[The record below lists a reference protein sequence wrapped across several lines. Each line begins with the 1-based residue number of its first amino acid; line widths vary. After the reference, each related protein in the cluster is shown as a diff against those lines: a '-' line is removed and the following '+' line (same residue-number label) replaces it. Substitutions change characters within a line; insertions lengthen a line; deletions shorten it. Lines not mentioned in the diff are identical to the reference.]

1 MTRSEPDPRN
11 RNSRARAASR
21 LARKGFGWVAPPLLV
36 FGAVLAAFA
45 ILNGSASSEDA
56 GADASARAAA
66 GLSST
71 EELVTE
77 LEAAAP
83 GNPNG
88 YTALGDA
95 YYQRARETGDQ
106 AFVDQAADAYEIA
119 LSRDP
124 GDTGAL
130 AGQATLALT
139 RHDFRGGLELALQAR
154 EADPRSQAPY
164 APLVDA
170 QIELGRYRAAV
181 RSIERLIGL
190 KPNLTAYTR
199 VSYFRELQGDLPGA
213 LDAMRHAVSA
223 GSASPENAAF
233 TRSLLGKLQ
242 ADLGN
247 YGAAKRSYVEALA
260 IDPPNR
266 SAAAGLA
273 AIEAGSGNYESAI
286 RRYRALVSKTGLPAH
301 GYALAQAEEAA
312 GRSAAAKRDYARA
325 ARLSEPGVDTRSEA
339 AVFEADHGDPA
350 EAVRLARGGWEAA
363 PSVSSADSLAWAL
376 LADGKLA
383 AAQRFSREAM
393 KLGSRD
399 PSFLFHAGMIAAAA
413 GEADRAQRLLS
424 RLLEQSPR
432 FDPLGAQA
440 AGRTLDQLAS

>member
-1 MTRSEPDPRN
+1 MTRIEHHGRN
-11 RNSRARAASR
+11 RNSRARPASR
-21 LARKGFGWVAPPLLV
+21 VARRGLGWVAPPLLV

-83 GNPNG
+83 DNPNG

-95 YYQRARETGDQ
+95 YYQRARETGNQ
-106 AFVDQAADAYEIA
+106 AFVEQAAAAYEIA

-124 GDTGAL
+124 GDSAAL

-139 RHDFRGGLELALQAR
+139 RHDFRGGLELARQAR
-154 EADPRSQAPY
+154 QAAPRSQAPY

-170 QIELGRYRAAV
+170 QIELGQYRAAV

-199 VSYFRELQGDLPGA
+199 VSYFRELQGDLAGA

-247 YGAAKRSYVEALA
+247 YGAAKRSYLEALA
-260 IDPPNR
+260 IDPSNV

-273 AIEAGSGNYESAI
+273 AIEAGSGDFDSAI
-286 RRYRALVSKTGLPAH
+286 RRYRALVNETGRPAH
-301 GYALAQAEEAA
+301 GYALAEVEEAA
-312 GRSAAAKRDYARA
+312 GMDAAARRDYARA
-325 ARLSEPGVDTRSEA
+325 AMLTEPGVDTRSEA
-339 AVFEADHGDPA
+339 AVFEADHGDSA
-350 EAVRLARGGWEAA
+350 EAVRLARGGWKVARA
-363 PSVSSADSLAWAL
+363 SALRTPLLGRCSRMARWPLQSASLA
-376 LADGKLA
+376 K
-383 AAQRFSREAM
+383 R
-393 KLGSRD
+393 
-399 PSFLFHAGMIAAAA
+399 
-413 GEADRAQRLLS
+413 
-424 RLLEQSPR
+424 
-432 FDPLGAQA
+432 
-440 AGRTLDQLAS
+440 